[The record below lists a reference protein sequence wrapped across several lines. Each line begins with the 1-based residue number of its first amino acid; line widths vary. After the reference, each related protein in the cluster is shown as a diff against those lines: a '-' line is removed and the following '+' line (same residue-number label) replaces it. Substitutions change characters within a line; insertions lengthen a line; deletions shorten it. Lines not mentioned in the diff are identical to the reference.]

1 MSNEATATRDTFDT
15 EVLRSPIPVLVDFW
29 ADWCGPCKMM
39 APVLAEIAR
48 EYEGRLKIVKVDVDK
63 EAELAEQHNV
73 STVPALFLYKEG
85 RIQAQRSGAI
95 PKQEIINFF
104 RPLV

>member
-1 MSNEATATRDTFDT
+1 MSNEVAITKDNFEI

-39 APVLAEIAR
+39 APKLAEIAG
-48 EYEGRLKIVKVDVDK
+48 EYEGRLKIVKVDVDQ
-63 EAELAEQHNV
+63 EAELAEQHNI
-73 STVPALFLYKEG
+73 STIPALFLYKEG

-95 PKQEIINFF
+95 PKQEIISFF
-104 RPLV
+104 RAFV

>member
-1 MSNEATATRDTFDT
+1 MSNEVAITRDNFDE

-39 APVLAEIAR
+39 APKLEEIAG
-48 EYEGRLKIVKVDVDK
+48 EYKGRLKIAKVDVDK
-63 EAELAEQHNV
+63 ETELAEQHNI
-73 STVPALFLYKEG
+73 STIPALFLYKEG

>member
-1 MSNEATATRDTFDT
+1 MSNDGAITKAAFDD

-39 APVLAEIAR
+39 APVLEDIAGA
-48 EYEGRLKIVKVDVDK
+48 YEGRLKIVKVDVDR
-63 EAELAEQHNV
+63 EAELAEQHNIA
-73 STVPALFLYKEG
+73 TIPALVLYKEG

-95 PKQEIINFF
+95 PRHEIINFF
-104 RPLV
+104 KAFL